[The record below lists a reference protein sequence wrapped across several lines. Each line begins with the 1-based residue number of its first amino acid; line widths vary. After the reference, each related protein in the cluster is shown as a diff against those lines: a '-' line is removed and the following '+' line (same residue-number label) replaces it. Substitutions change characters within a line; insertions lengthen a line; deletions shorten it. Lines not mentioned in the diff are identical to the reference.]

1 MEMIKKLRL
10 WVLIGE
16 ESKEKAGLGWSVKA
30 LRFLY
35 TSFLAPNSV
44 FGDKG
49 GLLLIPPEVGSTPFT
64 EEAYFLLSGRQ
75 RGRPQSHS

>member
-16 ESKEKAGLGWSVKA
+16 ESKQKADLGWSVNV

-35 TSFLAPNSV
+35 TGFLVLDSLSLAIRMSFYLQMQECV
-44 FGDKG
+44 
-49 GLLLIPPEVGSTPFT
+49 TFT
-64 EEAYFLLSGRQ
+64 
-75 RGRPQSHS
+75 

>member
-16 ESKEKAGLGWSVKA
+16 ESKDKAGLGWSVKA

-35 TSFLAPNSV
+35 TGFLDLDSLSLA
-44 FGDKG
+44 
-49 GLLLIPPEVGSTPFT
+49 IRMPFYLQMQEYVT
-64 EEAYFLLSGRQ
+64 FT
-75 RGRPQSHS
+75 